1 MKKVI
6 LILAVILTVVGCQK
20 NSNKSLAPASTSG
33 VYCIFYN
40 QTCVGC
46 QPRVFY
52 KCASTQSEMQQAC
65 VTLRDQNKEYEVVEK
80 STCSDCN

>member
-1 MKKVI
+1 MKKII
-6 LILAVILTVVGCQK
+6 LILAVVLTVVGCK
-20 NSNKSLAPASTSG
+20 KSSNKSAVPASTPV

-52 KCASTQSEMQQAC
+52 KCVITKDEMTQAC
-65 VTLRDQNKEYEVVEK
+65 VTLRDQNKEYEVVNK
-80 STCSDCN
+80 STCSECN